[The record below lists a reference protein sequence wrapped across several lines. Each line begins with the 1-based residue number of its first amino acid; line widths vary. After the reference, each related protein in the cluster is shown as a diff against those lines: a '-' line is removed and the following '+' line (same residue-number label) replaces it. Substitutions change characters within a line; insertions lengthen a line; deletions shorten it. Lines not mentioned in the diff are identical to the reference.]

1 MKYLSL
7 FGFIL
12 LLNVLCSPVHADEV
26 MLDSA
31 PVQINI
37 RAPYSTIEARKV
49 NSAENQGMAES
60 KGTDLYRD
68 PYQKKSTSYKK
79 EGNFKDFSYGTQY
92 DTSILPDEISQT
104 NKMYTKYKK
113 KNFEI
118 ESAYKTKSLN
128 STIDDKKKGDISVA
142 PQYKIND
149 KIKFKNVYT
158 TSLMEKS
165 QKNQV
170 VLNLKPFK
178 DDRMDL
184 DLGAAQ
190 VYPQDNSPVRSQ
202 IDFAAKYRF

>member
-1 MKYLSL
+1 MITA
-7 FGFIL
+7 IL
-12 LLNVLCSPVHADEV
+12 PVLADEV
-26 MLDSA
+26 KLESA
-31 PVQINI
+31 PSKIDI
-37 RAPYSTIEARKV
+37 RAPYSSANARKIKL
-49 NSAENQGMAES
+49 ENQVSDKNYAAE
-60 KGTDLYRD
+60 LYSN
-68 PYQKKSTSYKK
+68 PYQKKNTSFKK
-79 EGNFKDFSYGTQY
+79 EKQYKDFSYGTQY

-113 KNFEI
+113 KNFEL

-128 STIDDKKKGDISVA
+128 STIDDKKKGDFSIT
-142 PQYKIND
+142 PQYQINER
-149 KIKFKNVYT
+149 IKFKNVYT

-178 DDRMDL
+178 DERMDL

-190 VYPQDNSPVRSQ
+190 IYPQDNSPVRSQ